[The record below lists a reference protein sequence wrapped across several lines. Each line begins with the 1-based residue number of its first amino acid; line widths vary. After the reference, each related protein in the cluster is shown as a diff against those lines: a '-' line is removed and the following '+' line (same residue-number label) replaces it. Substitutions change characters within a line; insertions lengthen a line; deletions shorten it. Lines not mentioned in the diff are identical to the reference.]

1 MGSNARQ
8 NGFGIAAGILWI
20 IAACTHGWFYFTGMF
35 AEGGDKN
42 GLVIIFLLLGIAMS
56 ILMLIA
62 GILLLMGQVG
72 FLSASSMIIGI
83 TLCLFGLICIL
94 AAFMLPI
101 FFLITLAFALCGV
114 GFILQFNTA
123 RKVNRGFPLGS
134 SWFTPM
140 IFYGIGMLMLIIF
153 AFVGIKS
160 MFSYTGLGRF
170 GYIGGYSGIAT
181 RGLTA
186 ATFIICGPTMIA
198 VVLTGLFLHKR
209 EFGAGFSARPAQPGY
224 GAPGYQQAYGGYPQG
239 QQAYGGYQQQA
250 YGGYPQGQQAYGGYP
265 QGQQAYGGYQ
275 QQGQQAY
282 GGYQQGQQAYGGYQQ
297 GQQAYGGYQQGQQA
311 YGGYQQD
318 QQAYGGYQ
326 QGQQAYS
333 GYQQQSQQ
341 AYGGYQQESAQDVY
355 QGSVEASSYYQPQL
369 TANPN
374 PESASSEDETT
385 LLL

>member
-1 MGSNARQ
+1 MGNNGRQ

-20 IAACTHGWFYFTGMF
+20 LAACAHGWFYFSGMF
-35 AEGGDKN
+35 ADSADKN
-42 GLVIIFLLLGIAMS
+42 GLVIIFMLLGIATS

-62 GILLLMGQVG
+62 GILLMMGQVS
-72 FLSASSMIIGI
+72 FLSVSSMIIGI
-83 TLCLFGLICIL
+83 ILCLFGLVCVL
-94 AAFMLPI
+94 ASFTLPV

-114 GFILQFNTA
+114 GFILQFNSA
-123 RKVNRGFPLGS
+123 RKANRGLPLGS

-153 AFVGIKS
+153 AFVGVKS
-160 MFSYTGLGRF
+160 MLGYSGLGR
-170 GYIGGYSGIAT
+170 YATIGGYGGIIS
-181 RGLTA
+181 RSLTA

-250 YGGYPQGQQAYGGYP
+250 YGGYPQGQQAYGGY
-265 QGQQAYGGYQ
+265 

-282 GGYQQGQQAYGGYQQ
+282 GGYQQGQQVYGGYQQ
-297 GQQAYGGYQQGQQA
+297 
-311 YGGYQQD
+311 
-318 QQAYGGYQ
+318 
-326 QGQQAYS
+326 
-333 GYQQQSQQ
+333 
-341 AYGGYQQESAQDVY
+341 QEPAQDVY
-355 QGSVEASSYYQPQL
+355 QGSVEASPYYQPQL

-374 PESASSEDETT
+374 PDSASSEDETT